1 MEELKKCTIADY
13 DKLTGDKRAELING
27 EIYYMASPST
37 EHQILAQYCFY
48 ELESYIRSNN
58 GDCRAF
64 LAPLD
69 VNLFNDES
77 VIVEPDVLVVCDK
90 NKLTRRR
97 CNGAP
102 DLIIEVVSPS
112 TKSRD
117 YFIKL
122 NLYRLAGVREYWI
135 VNPMA
140 GSVNVYYF
148 EDESDNFDIKHYTLQ
163 DKVKVNIFNEL
174 DIDFSNLDI

>member
-1 MEELKKCTIADY
+1 MEELKKYTIDDY
-13 DKLTGDKRAELING
+13 YKLTGDKCAELINSQ
-27 EIYYMASPST
+27 IYYMASPSM

-64 LAPLD
+64 LAPFD

-77 VIVEPDVLVVCDK
+77 TIVEPDVFVVCDK
-90 NKLTRRR
+90 NKLTQRR

-117 YFIKL
+117 YFTKL
-122 NLYRLAGVREYWI
+122 NLYRLSGVREYWI
-135 VNPMA
+135 IDPMA
-140 GSVNVYYF
+140 GSINVFYF
-148 EDESDNFDIKHYTLQ
+148 EDEINFEIKHYTLQ
-163 DKVKVNIFNEL
+163 DKVKANIFNEL
-174 DIDFSNLDI
+174 DIDFSKI

>member
-1 MEELKKCTIADY
+1 MEKLKKCTIDDY
-13 DKLTGDKRAELING
+13 YKLTGDKRAELINS
-27 EIYYMASPST
+27 EIYYMASPSRI
-37 EHQILAQYCFY
+37 HQELVHYCSY
-48 ELESYIRSNN
+48 ELENYIRSKG
-58 GDCRAF
+58 GDCRVYP
-64 LAPLD
+64 APFD

-77 VIVEPDVLVVCDK
+77 TIVEPDVFVVCDK
-90 NKLTRRR
+90 NKLTQHR

-117 YFIKL
+117 YFVKL

-174 DIDFSNLDI
+174 DIDFSKM